1 MECVAVSTPMAYAGS
16 GMKFVETPVFTRQI
30 VELMGDSEYASLQTA
45 LVLQPEM
52 GDLIPGTGGLRKVRW
67 SERSRGRGKRGGVRI
82 IYYWFQRDE
91 IIYLLLGYS
100 KTERDDLTPEQKRA
114 LKKLITEFK

>member
-1 MECVAVSTPMAYAGS
+1 MECVAVGTPMAYAAS
-16 GMKFVETPVFTRQI
+16 DMKFVETPVFTRQI
-30 VELMGDSEYASLQTA
+30 VELMADSEYASLQTA

-67 SERSRGRGKRGGVRI
+67 SERSRERGKRGGVRI

-114 LKKLITEFK
+114 LKKLIAEFK

>member
-1 MECVAVSTPMAYAGS
+1 MAYAGS

-30 VELMGDSEYASLQTA
+30 VELMGDSEYASPQTA

-91 IIYLLLGYS
+91 IIYLQLGYS
-100 KTERDDLTPEQKRA
+100 KTERDDLTPEQKRV
-114 LKKLITEFK
+114 LKNLITEFK